1 MPLNFDVKFRKSFTY
16 IRIMIMVCHHTSEG
30 KMVWL
35 EYALDT
41 TFFYC
46 RKLYMKKMAYENAN
60 AAFSYAVIG
69 D

>member
-1 MPLNFDVKFRKSFTY
+1 
-16 IRIMIMVCHHTSEG
+16 MVCHHTSEG